1 VAPWRSPSREPR
13 RSRRS
18 RMSSGPSPDPGSED
32 PPAVR
37 TGRPITTDRSPEP
50 GTPQLDEGPE
60 VVEAPSEGEP
70 SDGPTDE
77 PLAPAKPRRKRR
89 FGFVKELPFL
99 LLVAFGLAL
108 LIKTFLVQAFF
119 IPSESMENTLN
130 PGDRVLVNKVVY
142 HLHPPRR
149 GDIIVFSDPN
159 PPPQADQNP
168 VQAVW
173 HWLTEGLGV
182 TTSPEKDFIK
192 RVIGLPGETIE
203 GRDGLVYVDGKP
215 LEEPYVRSEDS
226 RPFGPVRVP
235 RDSLF
240 VMGDNR
246 TDSKDSRYGLGFIP
260 YDNVIGRAFV
270 VIWPP
275 ARVGWLRGT

>member
-1 VAPWRSPSREPR
+1 MSPR
-13 RSRRS
+13 
-18 RMSSGPSPDPGSED
+18 PGSEEESPD
-32 PPAVR
+32 LSNRQSVSDPERMAPVDGDGVDPSPPGGSPIQTAVPSDQAEGPPAA
-37 TGRPITTDRSPEP
+37 
-50 GTPQLDEGPE
+50 Q
-60 VVEAPSEGEP
+60 AQK
-70 SDGPTDE
+70 PTV
-77 PLAPAKPRRKRR
+77 PAKSKRRR
-89 FGFVKELPFL
+89 FGFARELPFL
-99 LLVAFGLAL
+99 LLVAFALAL
-108 LIKTFLVQAFF
+108 LIKTFLIQAFF
-119 IPSESMENTLN
+119 IPSESMQNTLN

-159 PPPQADQNP
+159 PVSTGDRNP
-168 VQAVW
+168 ASAFW

-182 TTSPEKDFIK
+182 STNPEKDFIK
-192 RVIGLPGETIE
+192 RVIGLPGETVE
-203 GRDGLVYVDGKP
+203 GKDGVVYIDARP
-215 LEEPYVRSEDS
+215 LEEPYIRAKDA

-235 RDSLF
+235 ADSLF

-275 ARVGWLRGT
+275 SRIGWLRST

>member
-1 VAPWRSPSREPR
+1 MSPR
-13 RSRRS
+13 
-18 RMSSGPSPDPGSED
+18 PGSEEESTDLSGRGSTPDPERIVPREEDGAGPAAAD
-32 PPAVR
+32 PPSQAGTPTDQVHAAV
-37 TGRPITTDRSPEP
+37 PTDRAQPQIDGARPPPSP
-50 GTPQLDEGPE
+50 
-60 VVEAPSEGEP
+60 ARS
-70 SDGPTDE
+70 
-77 PLAPAKPRRKRR
+77 KRRR
-89 FGFVKELPFL
+89 FGFVGELPFL
-99 LLVAFGLAL
+99 LLVAFALAL
-108 LIKTFLVQAFF
+108 VIKTFVVQAFF
-119 IPSESMENTLN
+119 IPSESMQNTLN

-159 PPPQADQNP
+159 PTSTGDRNPAQAF
-168 VQAVW
+168 W

-182 TTSPEKDFIK
+182 STNPEKDFIK
-192 RVIGLPGETIE
+192 RVIGLPGELVE
-203 GRDGLVYVDGKP
+203 GKNGFVYVDGKP
-215 LEEPYVRSEDS
+215 LDEPYIRAKDA

-235 RDSLF
+235 SGKLF

-275 ARVGWLRGT
+275 SRIGWLRGT

>member
-1 VAPWRSPSREPR
+1 
-13 RSRRS
+13 
-18 RMSSGPSPDPGSED
+18 MSSGPSPIPGSEHRPTD
-32 PPAVR
+32 TTEQPITPGPPDSGHATPHIAERSSTIEGAETGGTPPA
-37 TGRPITTDRSPEP
+37 
-50 GTPQLDEGPE
+50 GTSGGPVTATKPQPKKGG
-60 VVEAPSEGEP
+60 A
-70 SDGPTDE
+70 
-77 PLAPAKPRRKRR
+77 
-89 FGFVKELPFL
+89 FGFAKELPFL
-99 LLVAFGLAL
+99 LLVAFALAL

-119 IPSESMENTLN
+119 IPSESMQNTLN

-142 HLHPPRR
+142 HLHSPRR

-159 PPPQADQNP
+159 PAPQGHRNP
-168 VQAVW
+168 VQAFW

-182 TTSPEKDFIK
+182 STSPEKDFIK
-192 RVIGLPGETIE
+192 RVIGLPGETLE
-203 GRDGLVYVDGKP
+203 GRDGVVYVDGKP
-215 LEEPYVRSEDS
+215 LEERYIRTKDV

-235 RDSLF
+235 ADSLF

-275 ARVGWLRGT
+275 SRVGWLHGT

>member
-1 VAPWRSPSREPR
+1 VAERPSGGEAPQP
-13 RSRRS
+13 
-18 RMSSGPSPDPGSED
+18 GDKPPAESPDGVQ
-32 PPAVR
+32 AR
-37 TGRPITTDRSPEP
+37 
-50 GTPQLDEGPE
+50 
-60 VVEAPSEGEP
+60 
-70 SDGPTDE
+70 
-77 PLAPAKPRRKRR
+77 KPKSRKGGA
-89 FGFVKELPFL
+89 FGFAKEFPFL
-99 LLVAFGLAL
+99 LLVAFALAL

-142 HLHPPRR
+142 HLHTPRR

-159 PPPQADQNP
+159 PAPQGHRNP
-168 VQAVW
+168 AQAFW

-182 TTSPEKDFIK
+182 STSPEKDFIK
-192 RVIGLPGETIE
+192 RVIGLPGETLE
-203 GRDGLVYVDGKP
+203 GRDGVVYVDGRP
-215 LEEPYVRSEDS
+215 LDEPYIRTKDV

-235 RDSLF
+235 ADSLF

-275 ARVGWLRGT
+275 SRVGWLHGT

>member
-1 VAPWRSPSREPR
+1 
-13 RSRRS
+13 
-18 RMSSGPSPDPGSED
+18 MSSGPSPRPGSENRPTD
-32 PPAVR
+32 T
-37 TGRPITTDRSPEP
+37 TGQPITTDPTPDPEHATP
-50 GTPQLDEGPE
+50 HVAKRPPPIEGAEAGEKRPAGTPGGP
-60 VVEAPSEGEP
+60 VTAARPQ
-70 SDGPTDE
+70 
-77 PLAPAKPRRKRR
+77 AKKGGA

-99 LLVAFGLAL
+99 LIVAFALAL

-142 HLHPPRR
+142 HLHSPRR

-159 PPPQADQNP
+159 PAPHSHRNP
-168 VQAVW
+168 VQAFW

-182 TTSPEKDFIK
+182 STSPEKDFIK
-192 RVIGLPGETIE
+192 RVIGLPGETLE
-203 GRDGLVYVDGKP
+203 GRDGVVYVDGKP
-215 LEEPYVRSEDS
+215 LEEPYIRTKDV

-235 RDSLF
+235 ADSLF

-275 ARVGWLRGT
+275 SRVGWLHGT